1 MTWWQ
6 YLLLVNL
13 YLVLFYGFYAL
24 LLRSETFFHL
34 NRAYLVISSLLSFY
48 IPLIHYD
55 WVSKLFIT
63 QRVQQ
68 TISVY
73 AKPITVYQFKPI
85 VEEQHITI
93 GNVIVFIYA
102 AGALFLVARL
112 IGQLI
117 SLKRIFSTPES
128 SSAFSFFNSIRLGA
142 NLDNK
147 DIIEAH
153 ERVHVSQW
161 HSADVMLIEFIAI
174 INWFNPIVYVYKRG
188 IKHIHEF
195 IADKQAVKN
204 GTTKAEYALLLL
216 SQTLKT
222 PAHELANTFF
232 NNSLLKRRIL
242 MLQKSRSTYM
252 ALLKYGLSAPLFM
265 LMLVLSSAAVIKNHT
280 VRFFNHKAE
289 EVFQAPATS
298 LSPVKIIN
306 NKEES
311 NDKPIVKDVAPGVD
325 QPLETKSKSVSAAK
339 LHTDP
344 IFVSV
349 EQEPQFKGGMLAFYQ
364 FLALNLD
371 YPEQMI
377 RYNIQGKVIVA
388 LTVEKDGSL
397 SDIRSVQ
404 DVGYGSAEEAIKVLK
419 SSPKWQPGYQNGR
432 PVRVRYTLPIN
443 FALEKSKSSSDT
455 ISRVTFNIKPEA
467 AVESDEGEGAPA
479 NPERSATSLVNDPG
493 FRSHA
498 LYVLD
503 GKVINDMN
511 SIDPKNISSVKVI
524 QHPEKDNVYVVLY
537 GAKALNGVIVA
548 ESKKPLSKASSDH

>member
-24 LLRSETFFHL
+24 LLRSETFFNL
-34 NRAYLVISSLLSFY
+34 NRAYLVTSSLLSFF
-48 IPLIHYD
+48 IPLIHSD
-55 WVSKLFIT
+55 WVSKLIIT
-63 QRVQQ
+63 RQVQQ

-73 AKPITVYQFKPI
+73 AQPITIYNFRPI
-85 VEEQHITI
+85 AQEHHITI
-93 GNVIVFIYA
+93 GSVIVFIYA
-102 AGALFLVARL
+102 AGALFLAARL

-117 SLKRIFSTPES
+117 SLKRIFSAPES
-128 SSAFSFFNSIRLGA
+128 MGAFSFFKSVRLGA
-142 NLDNK
+142 NMDNK
-147 DIIEAH
+147 DVIEAH
-153 ERVHVSQW
+153 ELVHVSHW

-195 IADKQAVKN
+195 IADKQAVKK

-242 MLQKSRSTYM
+242 MLQKSRSTYV
-252 ALLKYGLSAPLFM
+252 ALIKYGLSAPLFM
-265 LMLVLSSAAVIKNHT
+265 LMLVFSSAAVIKNHT

-289 EVFQAPATS
+289 EVLQAPAAS
-298 LSPVKIIN
+298 LSAVRIN
-306 NKEES
+306 NKGDNS
-311 NDKPIVKDVAPGVD
+311 GKAIVKDVEHGD
-325 QPLETKSKSVSAAK
+325 DKPLETKSKSVSEAK

-377 RYNIQGKVIVA
+377 HYNIQGRVVIT

-397 SDIRSVQ
+397 SDIKSVQ

-443 FALEKSKSSSDT
+443 FTLVKSKSSSDT
-455 ISRVTFNIKPEA
+455 ISRVTFNMKPEA
-467 AVESDEGEGAPA
+467 AVESDEGGVSVDSTRKSNKIAG
-479 NPERSATSLVNDPG
+479 NNSSLRSN
-493 FRSHA
+493 A
-498 LYVLD
+498 LYLLD
-503 GKVINDMN
+503 GKVISDL
-511 SIDPKNISSVKVI
+511 SGIDPNSLKSVKVI

-537 GAKALNGVIVA
+537 GPRALNGVVIG
-548 ESKKPLSKASSDH
+548 